1 MANGKM
7 INGTTRSHEF
17 ESFWAR
23 ALIGN
28 TTINERMMKKKNG
41 RSFKANE
48 RDREHFHEHMLR
60 NLMASVATKR
70 INEKK
75 VSGEGK
81 KTRRN
86 NEEIGSKM
94 NGSIR
99 RTEQLEV
106 LLSTVAMR

>member
-1 MANGKM
+1 
-7 INGTTRSHEF
+7 
-17 ESFWAR
+17 
-23 ALIGN
+23 
-28 TTINERMMKKKNG
+28 
-41 RSFKANE
+41 
-48 RDREHFHEHMLR
+48 
-60 NLMASVATKR
+60 MASVATKR